1 MNKSLFL
8 PDIHCYI
15 RTRMISALNSLILLG
30 FFSELISLTK
40 TDFSLSE
47 RTQRHTFQP
56 LPTVQFE
63 CRDRVHI
70 IIQIMVIFF
79 ATIEHELWIIITKF
93 RRGFRLYFKFNY
105 AVINFSPRFLDFIL
119 EMLYILEK

>member
-30 FFSELISLTK
+30 FFTELISLTN
-40 TDFSLSE
+40 TD
-47 RTQRHTFQP
+47 HTFQP

-70 IIQIMVIFF
+70 IIQIMVVFF